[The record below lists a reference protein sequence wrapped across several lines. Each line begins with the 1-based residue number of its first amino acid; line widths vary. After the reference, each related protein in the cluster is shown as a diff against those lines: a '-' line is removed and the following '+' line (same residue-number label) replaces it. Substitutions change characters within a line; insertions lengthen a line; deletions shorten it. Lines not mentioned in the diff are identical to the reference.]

1 MSINMHIETVD
12 RQATNQAF
20 DCAKNEISSNLE
32 VDEFYYE
39 VDVLNFSVHDGVM
52 VPSKVVYRSP
62 SASDTV
68 YKLQTVLYAKS
79 HFEDTIAMYRVV
91 VAKYSMD
98 EKGQTD
104 AGNGLFEVI
113 LKCICDTADYVNP
126 DNSTVVDEMTRVN
139 RLMDTKKTEIGTKWC
154 DGFVHSSCNSAI
166 TPYTFARVV
175 NAKYAED
182 DSFVYQATIDHS
194 DVRITIVVMPAFV
207 TTLEFLI
214 PRMNERTVAFCDTEP
229 LFNRSHSSKLTSEVY
244 VWIAAK
250 LARML
255 VCLAEVNACY
265 PDLKAANVA
274 LWSDIHEN
282 MQLTFID
289 LDSVDHLEGRASR
302 ATYPHPYLHP
312 KEYGDFTCEPKY
324 VWWSLMCTLL
334 DIDKGEDLCNFH
346 WPKMQTRY
354 GRSFSV
360 ETFCEVEENRLQ
372 SKLDT
377 VLGHGLKTALWTTY
391 EKLKSVKKS
400 APVRRAKSVYPDIL
414 LDNDRR
420 DQTIRII
427 DDFVRQLFLS
437 SDPVN
442 ATLDTEILKYAQ
454 PGILMEVYNEPPI
467 DDTVKPIL
475 TETLDKTNVLYC
487 VGRTR
492 SPEHDIILKHWW
504 FPGEKEHIFIPNT
517 PHYKYGMPANK
528 PAFQLYISEEY
539 KYLSFEN
546 CRFGGVW
553 EGLHVIKKYTLQE
566 LALLKASGK
575 MDTRGEADDDV
586 RFRTTAV
593 LSATNNEL
601 GHYAEADPRISAES
615 GVPYKT
621 DSGSGRLVESNY
633 VYRSMYIP
641 KLSSSDP
648 SYKYA
653 FAHFDMHEDAATQ
666 TLARS
671 LFFVFKSKSDESSV
685 SVESDNI

>member
-194 DVRITIVVMPAFV
+194 D
-207 TTLEFLI
+207 
-214 PRMNERTVAFCDTEP
+214 
-229 LFNRSHSSKLTSEVY
+229 
-244 VWIAAK
+244 
-250 LARML
+250 
-255 VCLAEVNACY
+255 
-265 PDLKAANVA
+265 
-274 LWSDIHEN
+274 
-282 MQLTFID
+282 
-289 LDSVDHLEGRASR
+289 
-302 ATYPHPYLHP
+302 
-312 KEYGDFTCEPKY
+312 
-324 VWWSLMCTLL
+324 
-334 DIDKGEDLCNFH
+334 
-346 WPKMQTRY
+346 
-354 GRSFSV
+354 
-360 ETFCEVEENRLQ
+360 VEENRLQ